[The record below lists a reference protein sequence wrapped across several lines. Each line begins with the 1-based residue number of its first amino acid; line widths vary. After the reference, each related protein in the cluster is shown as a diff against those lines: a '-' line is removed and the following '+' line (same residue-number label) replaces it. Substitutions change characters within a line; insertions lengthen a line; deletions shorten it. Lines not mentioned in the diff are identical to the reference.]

1 MMTDGLPG
9 ISERFLN
16 CLNIRWID
24 DGFHGANQCETN
36 LELERTDFDDEQEY
50 WKGTCPDCGDV
61 YEFSSKRVFTNFTL
75 VDQVEVKQ

>member
-1 MMTDGLPG
+1 MMTDGVPG
-9 ISERFLN
+9 ISEAFLN
-16 CLNIRWID
+16 CLNIKFME
-24 DGFHGANQCETN
+24 DGLPLQTRCRSN
-36 LELERTDFDDEQEY
+36 LELERTDFDNNQEY

>member
-1 MMTDGLPG
+1 MMAG
-9 ISERFLN
+9 SELNEAFLN
-16 CLNIRWID
+16 CLNIRYID
-24 DGFHGANQCETN
+24 DGFQGSSECETN
-36 LELERTDFDDEQEY
+36 LELERTDFDDGQEY